1 MILPGL
7 TELNGARLPRISSSS
22 SDRHR
27 GIGMK
32 LFALNA
38 SREFGERVAAAL
50 GRALDAH
57 EEREFEDGEHKS
69 RPLAGVR
76 GEDVYV
82 LQSLHGDA
90 GASGDDKLVRLLF
103 FCGALRDHGAARIT
117 ALVPYL
123 AYGRKERQTRPFD
136 PVSTRYLAQLVE
148 AVGIDALVTLE
159 THSVTALQNAFRI
172 PTVHIDAAVLL
183 AARAQVLA
191 EGGRLVVVSPD
202 PGGIKRAQLFA
213 ELLQRRSGQP
223 VGFAFIEKRR
233 SAGTVSGSLLAGD
246 VAGATA
252 LLYDDLIAT
261 GGTLQRAA
269 AACLAAGASRV
280 VAFAA
285 HGLFA
290 PGAES
295 MLLDP
300 ALGAV
305 VVCDSV
311 PAPPLSAAARSRVT
325 WEPAAQLFA
334 RAVEC
339 LHGGIAT
346 TELTVL
352 G

>member
-1 MILPGL
+1 M
-7 TELNGARLPRISSSS
+7 R
-22 SDRHR
+22 
-27 GIGMK
+27 

-50 GRALDAH
+50 GRELDAH

-69 RPLAGVR
+69 RPLASVR

-82 LQSLHGDA
+82 LQSLNGDA

-103 FCGALRDHGAARIT
+103 FCAALRDHGAARVT

-123 AYGRKERQTRPFD
+123 AYGRKERQTKPFD
-136 PVSTRYLAQLVE
+136 PVSSRYLAQLVE
-148 AVGIDALVTLE
+148 AVGVDALVTLE

-172 PTVHIDAAVLL
+172 PTVHIDAAVLF
-183 AARAQVLA
+183 AARAPELA
-191 EGGRLVVVSPD
+191 TGAPLVVVSPD

-213 ELLQRRSGQP
+213 ELLQRRHGQP

-233 SAGTVSGSLLAGD
+233 SAGRLSGSLLAGE
-246 VAGATA
+246 VRGATA
-252 LLYDDLIAT
+252 LLFDDLIAT

-269 AACLAAGASRV
+269 ASCIDAGAARV
-280 VAFAA
+280 CACAA

-290 PGAES
+290 KGAEP

-300 ALGAV
+300 ALAAV
-305 VVCDSV
+305 VVSDSV
-311 PAPPLSAAARSRVT
+311 PALQLSAAARARVT
-325 WEPAAQLFA
+325 LEPAAPLFA

-339 LHGGIAT
+339 LHGGLAT